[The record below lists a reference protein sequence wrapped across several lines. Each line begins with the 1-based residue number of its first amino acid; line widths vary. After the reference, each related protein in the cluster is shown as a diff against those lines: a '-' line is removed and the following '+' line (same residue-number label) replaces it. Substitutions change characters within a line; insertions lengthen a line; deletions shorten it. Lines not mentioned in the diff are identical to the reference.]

1 MKIKKSQ
8 LFKMQL
14 LLFMLFVFSSTQA
27 QRWRL
32 GGNSN
37 LPAADDITAPG
48 ANQLGS
54 QAGFNVPI
62 NFITNGFQR
71 ITVNHLQFGMPLVPF
86 SLPPFNNL
94 NTLSGF
100 RLTRIGLSYDG
111 ANPIINPASLLHLGA
126 TNSSSGLRDW
136 MGIGMYVSMGT
147 DHAFFGQR
155 FKSPADLT
163 GRTSLTGGAIN
174 GMNDNSD
181 AVIGFGD
188 NAVGPI
194 GAGTDNLTFIHTD
207 INFNANV
214 NGPNFQNSRYGREI
228 MRITGIGNVGVGP
241 LFNDI
246 AQPQNMLHINNSVN
260 LPAYLQITNAAGTGQ
275 TNNDGFNFGITNTGI
290 GEIIQKENQDFRFY
304 TNNIQRAVIKN
315 NGFIGVNTNAP
326 NNTMEIDAQGSSP
339 IPLLPNG
346 SSGLRFTR
354 LTAANT
360 PQANPGNGVLTV
372 NANGDVIYANMP
384 PLITANNGIIITPAN
399 VIQLGSNC
407 NTSGAVQKSLEG
419 IQNNRYLHLN
429 GHNFIFGDG
438 GRVGIGI
445 PPANGG
451 FQCNTVGNKL
461 EIISTVGNPYFGTVN
476 GASGLRFRLL
486 TSADIPLA
494 NGTNSVDV
502 TKVLSVDGNGDVVLV
517 NPTTSLQANN
527 GLQVTANTVQLG
539 GACTNT
545 AEVLASQL
553 LTDRKIPLN
562 GHNLIFTSFPTP
574 GKGNVGFGDFN
585 NAQCTPGNLVEI
597 RNNQS
602 ISSSTS
608 GLRLTDL
615 AGATPLASNNQVLS
629 INASGDV
636 ILTNA
641 PTSTGSGFG
650 NICSALQN
658 PLTGDFE
665 MPMATNKYLFT
676 GQGLINATVQQDVVG
691 IGYNCGVTN
700 FPSAKLSVLNQ
711 QSGGPVTDETY
722 AAYFT
727 NNNVGSGTNLIG
739 GAVYGKYTTV
749 NANPFALN
757 AGGIF
762 EAYGTNNTIGV
773 LGRTAKSVANNSS
786 FGGIARK
793 VVGVMGVSDTVGTSL
808 FGFIPSNF
816 GVYGYAENAAN
827 LNIGVYGEVT
837 VTSGL
842 CAGVYG
848 KGPIFNSVGSPAY
861 AGHFDGNVHVL
872 GNVTQT
878 SDLILKQNIDTIS
891 NALAIIK
898 QLKPRKFDYKT
909 TTYPQMNL
917 PTGKQYG
924 LIAQDLQ
931 TVMPDLVQQATHP
944 GLSVGSTT
952 YAPLTYSTVEYIQ
965 LIPVLI
971 RAVQQLEN
979 KLHVADSV
987 NAVQNNQLTAL
998 SNSINACCSN
1008 STVRLTGISGGTIT
1022 QQNVNLSDAD
1032 VIVLNQ
1038 NTPNPFAEQTTITY
1052 NVPAKYKFAQI
1063 IFKTIEGKIIRT
1075 VDITTKGQGQL
1086 NVFANDLSAGLYLY
1100 TLIVDGQVID
1110 SKKMVKE

>member
-1 MKIKKSQ
+1 MKTNFTR
-8 LFKMQL
+8 LATFAL
-14 LLFMLFVFSSTQA
+14 LIGVNYSAFCQNWQTT
-27 QRWRL
+27 
-32 GGNSN
+32 GN
-37 LPAADDITAPG
+37 IVTPG
-48 ANQLGS
+48 QFLGS
-54 QAGFNVPI
+54 QNNQPLNFRTNNV
-62 NFITNGFQR
+62 QR
-71 ITVNHLQFGMPLVPF
+71 MTINHLAFGMPLVPF
-86 SLPPFNNL
+86 SAPPFNNL
-94 NTLSGF
+94 NTLPGT
-100 RLTRIGLSYDG
+100 RLTRVGISYDG
-111 ANPIINPASLLHLGA
+111 GNPIINPSSLLHLGA
-126 TNSSSGLRDW
+126 TNGSSGLRDW
-136 MGIGMYVSMGT
+136 MGIGVYIGMGN

-163 GRTSLTGGAIN
+163 GRPSLTGGAIS
-174 GMNDNSD
+174 GSNDNSD

-188 NAVGPI
+188 NAVGPA
-194 GAGTDNLTFIHTD
+194 GPGTDNLTFIHTD

-228 MRITGIGNVGVGP
+228 MRITGMGNVGIGP
-241 LFNDI
+241 LFTDI
-246 AQPQNMLHINNSVN
+246 SQPQNMLHINNSVN
-260 LPAYLQITNAAGTGQ
+260 LPTYLQITNATGTGQ
-275 TNNDGFNFGITNTGI
+275 TNNDGFHFGLTNTGV

-517 NPTTSLQANN
+517 NTTTSLQANN
-527 GLQVTANTVQLG
+527 GLKVTSNTVQLG
-539 GACTNT
+539 GTCTNT

-727 NNNVGSGTNLIG
+727 NNNVGSPSNNFG
-739 GAVYGKYTTV
+739 GALYAKYTTI
-749 NANPFALN
+749 NQNFFAHN
-757 AGGIF
+757 VGAVF
-762 EAYGTNNTIGV
+762 EAYGAYNTIGAI
-773 LGRTAKSVANNSS
+773 GRTSKSIATGAS
-786 FGGIARK
+786 FGGVNRK
-793 VVGVMGVSDTVGTSL
+793 AVGLMGISDTICTVSGGL
-808 FGFIPSNF
+808 PNIVSNI
-816 GVYGYAENAAN
+816 GVYGYADQGVNGN
-827 LNIGVYGEVT
+827 YGVYGEANGT
-837 VTSGL
+837 NNTGFN
-842 CAGVYG
+842 AGIYG
-848 KGPIFNSVGSPAY
+848 IALPSNAGPGCGPNY
-861 AGHFDGNVHVL
+861 AGYFNGDVVRIGND
-872 GNVTQT
+872 NFT
-878 SDLILKQNIDTIS
+878 SDAILKQNIDTIT
-891 NALAIIK
+891 NALAVIK
-898 QLKPRKFDYKT
+898 LLKPRKFDYKQS
-909 TTYPQMNL
+909 TYPQMAL
-917 PTGKQYG
+917 PGGKQFG
-924 LIAQDLQ
+924 LIAQDVQLVLPEIVNQAKHPQ
-931 TVMPDLVQQATHP
+931 T
-944 GLSVGSTT
+944 SIGSTT
-952 YAPLTYSTVEYIQ
+952 YAAVSYSTVEYQQ
-965 LIPVLI
+965 LIPILI

-1075 VDITTKGQGQL
+1075 VDVTTKGQGQL

-1100 TLIVDGQVID
+1100 TLIVYGQVID